1 MWNLKA
7 IYGKRTLSGQC
18 TNYGTNTETDAIYLG
33 YGKYPAVRTFD
44 FIFDSINNCKGNP
57 EAAKGENLY
66 KRMGMALRNCG
77 RDIVFSACN
86 RGKDDVHSWIRE
98 SGANLFRSKG
108 DIQDNRKSVK
118 RIAISQIGR
127 ECYGGVYCH
136 NDMDMLVVGMHG
148 NSDNTFLRKGYS
160 TDSQNIS

>member
-7 IYGKRTLSGQC
+7 IYGKRTLSEQC

-77 RDIVFSACN
+77 RDIVFFCLQL
-86 RGKDDVHSWIRE
+86 GKR
-98 SGANLFRSKG
+98 
-108 DIQDNRKSVK
+108 
-118 RIAISQIGR
+118 
-127 ECYGGVYCH
+127 
-136 NDMDMLVVGMHG
+136 
-148 NSDNTFLRKGYS
+148 
-160 TDSQNIS
+160 